1 MKKKE
6 RVVLL
11 GLVLNTGL
19 AFIKFFGG
27 ILSGSLGLIAD
38 GIHSSSDIIASIAL
52 YFGVKLSNRKTK
64 TFPFGMYKLENLIS
78 LFTSFAIF
86 FAGYEIIKEVVFSKK
101 QYTIRYVFVAI
112 GIELLAVFLTFLFSG
127 YELKVGKTE
136 ESPALVSDSK
146 HVRSDMLSS
155 VIIILG
161 LIGAVFH
168 ISNLDK
174 IAAVI
179 VAVMIFKAGY
189 EVALDSIRVLLDA
202 SVDFKTLD
210 KMKSIITKFPFVEEV
225 KEVNGRNSGSFKFL
239 EAVIT
244 LKTKNLDKAHK
255 IVSEIENSIKK
266 EIPHVDSVIIHYEPS
281 EKDEKLVAVPIDNLK
296 NVSDEFG
303 SASAFMLLKISKN
316 KITDIKIVENP
327 FRSEIKGK
335 GIKTAEWLA
344 KKGIDVLF
352 LKKEL
357 KSPGP
362 KYVFEDYDTDV
373 KVIPNLTMAEVTEF
387 VENEHEE
394 KN

>member
-101 QYTIRYVFVAI
+101 QYTIKYVFVAM
-112 GIELLAVFLTFLFSG
+112 GIELLAVILTFFFSG

-146 HVRSDMLSS
+146 HMRSDMLSS

-161 LIGAVFH
+161 LIGAFFH

-210 KMKSIITKFPFVEEV
+210 KMKNIITKFPFVEEV

-244 LKTKNLDKAHK
+244 LKTKNLNKAHK
-255 IVSEIENSIKK
+255 IVSEIENTIKR

-281 EKDEKLVAVPIDNLK
+281 EKDEKLIAVPIDNFK
-296 NVSDEFG
+296 NISDEFG
-303 SASAFMLLKISKN
+303 SAPAFMLLKATAIN
-316 KITDIKIVENP
+316 IAENP
-327 FRSEIKGK
+327 FRSEVKGK

-362 KYVFEDYDTDV
+362 KYIFEDYDIDV
-373 KVIPNLTMAEVTEF
+373 KVEPNLTMAKVMEF
-387 VENEHEE
+387 AENERKE
-394 KN
+394 KI